1 MGGFFYSI
9 MKGSFALWSFVVVA
23 LLSVLLGFVLL
34 PTRGANETYPILLAW
49 PLLLAVV
56 GMFIF
61 SIRDTTGDMR
71 TRLQWDRWLFLAVS
85 AALIWLLS
93 AEPFMLKIVHDEG
106 LIASTAQS
114 FHRERAAAVSA
125 TANWSRG
132 TFETY
137 EGFIDKRPLLLPFIT
152 SLVHDLTGYRLANIF
167 FLNGVLTLGLLI
179 LIVSIS
185 LKLTDRESAILGL
198 ILLAFLPVIAQ
209 GATSGNASI
218 LNGAVLT
225 LTLLL
230 GVRYYESPEETS
242 LPALV
247 YSLIL
252 LANTRYESI
261 LYIIPFGILILLGWR
276 KAERIILPPSVII
289 APLFLIFNAW
299 HLRYAIAYETF
310 YIQDGPNARDAAFSM
325 TYILSNLQETLKFL
339 FSFTNQYP
347 NSPFP
352 SIFGFA
358 GMGVLG
364 LHLARRQLTPRLRPI
379 TLLLFG
385 LLLTN
390 LVVVSCFN
398 FGIFTN
404 YVTARLSLPIYLI
417 LCLFAIL
424 AFFEDKRLLF
434 RIAILLTAIAAVA
447 NVTLYGQPPNQETA
461 IQFVLGISVLIITY
475 SVLAHNAHRLNW
487 LLPSVLLIASVALI
501 APKMRTHPYLE
512 RYVPAIGVEHIL
524 DFVEEHKARDVM
536 FLVWNPIYPIALQAN
551 TIDPP
556 RLMSRMDE
564 FREAL
569 ETGHYR
575 KIYHFT
581 SIDKERADKLQLKLN
596 LPDFLERIQIEKRRL
611 APGYFFEAYEIR
623 LRADATIPEEE
634 DEQEPQDV
642 DILQD

>member
-1 MGGFFYSI
+1 
-9 MKGSFALWSFVVVA
+9 MKGNFALWSFVVVA
-23 LLSVLLGFVLL
+23 LLSVLVGFVLL
-34 PTRGANETYPILLAW
+34 PTEGANETYPILLAW
-49 PLLLAVV
+49 PLLFAVV

-61 SIRDTTGDMR
+61 SIRGATTDIW
-71 TRLQWDRWLFLAVS
+71 TRLQFDRWLLLCISAV
-85 AALIWLLS
+85 LLWLLS

-125 TANWSRG
+125 IANWSNG

-137 EGFIDKRPLLLPFIT
+137 EGFIDKRPLLLPFLT
-152 SLVHDLTGYRLANIF
+152 SLLHDLSGYRLGNVF
-167 FLNGVLTLGLLI
+167 FLNALLTLGLLG
-179 LIVSIS
+179 LTGSIS
-185 LKLTDRESAILGL
+185 RKLADRRSALFGL
-198 ILLAFLPVIAQ
+198 ILLAFLPVLAQ

-218 LNGAVLT
+218 LNAVMLVIAI
-225 LTLLL
+225 LL
-230 GVRYYESPEETS
+230 GVRYFESPSEST

-276 KAERIILPPSVII
+276 KAERIILTPSVII

-299 HLRYAIAYETF
+299 QLRYAMAYETF
-310 YIQDGPNARDAAFSM
+310 YIQDGPNGRDAAFSI
-325 TYILSNLQETLKFL
+325 TYVLNNLQETLKFL
-339 FSFTNQYP
+339 FAFNDQHP
-347 NSPFP
+347 NSPFL
-352 SIFGFA
+352 SIFGVA

-364 LHLARRQLTPRLRPI
+364 FRLASSRLSLRLRPI

-390 LVVVSCFN
+390 LVVILCFN
-398 FGIFTN
+398 FGVFTN
-404 YVTARLSLPIYLI
+404 YVTARLSLPIYLLI
-417 LCLFAIL
+417 CLFAIL

-434 RIAILLTAIAAVA
+434 RIAILITAIAAVA
-447 NVTLYGQPPNQETA
+447 NVSFYGQVLDQQSA
-461 IQFVLGISVLIITY
+461 IQFVLGIIILIAVY
-475 SVLAHNAHRLNW
+475 AGMAHHAHRLDW
-487 LLPSVLLIASVALI
+487 LLPSVLLLASVALI
-501 APKMRTHPYLE
+501 APKMRNHPYLE
-512 RYVPAIGVEHIL
+512 RYVPAIGVQHIL
-524 DFVEEHKARDVM
+524 DFVQEHQARDTL

-556 RLMSRMDE
+556 RLMSSMDK

-581 SIDKERADKLQLKLN
+581 SIDKERAEKLQLQIK

-623 LRADATIPEEE
+623 LRADATIPE
-634 DEQEPQDV
+634 DVHEQETQGNNLPQN
-642 DILQD
+642 